1 MKALEVHQME
11 KIEGGDFLEGCVDG
25 LGFVSGMFVTGVG
38 ALSAWQVAL
47 IVAGTACVVGGIANS
62 V

>member
-1 MKALEVHQME
+1 ME